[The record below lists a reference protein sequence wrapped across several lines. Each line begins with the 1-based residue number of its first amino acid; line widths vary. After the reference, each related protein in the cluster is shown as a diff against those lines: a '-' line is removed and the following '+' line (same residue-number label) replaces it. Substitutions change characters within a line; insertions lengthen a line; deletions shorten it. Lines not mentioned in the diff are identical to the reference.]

1 MPGAHRSA
9 PARGASS
16 GRPAYAVSKDGLSQ
30 VVTTECGERGIRA
43 NAMLPGG
50 TETPKAWAQIA
61 ALFPLDA

>member
-1 MPGAHRSA
+1 MSK
-9 PARGASS
+9 ARL
-16 GRPAYAVSKDGLSQ
+16 SK

-61 ALFPLDA
+61 ALCAP

>member
-1 MPGAHRSA
+1 M
-9 PARGASS
+9 SS

-61 ALFPLDA
+61 ALFPP

>member
-1 MPGAHRSA
+1 M
-9 PARGASS
+9 SS
-16 GRPAYAVSKDGLSQ
+16 GRPAYAASKTGQSQ

-61 ALFPLDA
+61 VVCAP